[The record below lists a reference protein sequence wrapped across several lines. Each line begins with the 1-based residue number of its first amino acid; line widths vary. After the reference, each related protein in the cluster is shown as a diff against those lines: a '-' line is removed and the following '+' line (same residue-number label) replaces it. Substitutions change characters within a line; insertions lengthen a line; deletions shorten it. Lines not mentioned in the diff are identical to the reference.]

1 MVKEFQPLLSPPPI
15 STDEWHHVFLIT
27 IPLVLLQILEY
38 LPLPILN
45 MYLGHLDLDQSEN
58 RVVLAAGGLSSLFF
72 TTTAYS
78 VVIGV
83 STAMDALT
91 AQAYGK
97 GRGLELG
104 IVLQTAALCAGVLCV
119 PLALVT
125 FFSGSILVALGQ
137 PADIANA
144 TQQLLRWYMLEIPL
158 VFAYEYFKRVLQGQ
172 NIVWPIV
179 AAISAGAG
187 VALSVGYVFVL
198 HTSLGFVGAPLGMIG
213 YYSTAGF
220 LLYHLMH
227 TPSMHFDWAAA
238 KQNLPTFL
246 CLSAN
251 GWLMFL
257 SEFGGIAATSFMAGS
272 LPDASTALSAN
283 TIYAGFRS
291 LFGMVYLGIGFASS
305 VRVGNALGGNL
316 PIRAKT
322 AAWQTV
328 QLGSWWAAASTVS
341 MVLVGPLYAT
351 LYTQD
356 PAVLSE
362 ATTLF
367 YATAP
372 FQVTMG
378 VWGAVQGTLRGSGR
392 PHQGAVANVVGFVG
406 VGVPLASVLSAYWGL
421 VGLWVGISVGFC
433 LCAAYGLYWLVVA
446 DWEAI
451 ADDIALQTA

>member
-1 MVKEFQPLLSPPPI
+1 MSQHAVPDGNITLTGGSITIPVVMVKEFQPLLSPPPI

-45 MYLGHLDLDQSEN
+45 MYLGHLDQSES

-91 AQAYGK
+91 AQAHGK

-137 PADIANA
+137 PVD
-144 TQQLLRWYMLEIPL
+144 LLRWYMLEIPL
-158 VFAYEYFKRVLQGQ
+158 VFAYEFFKRVLQGQ

-220 LLYHLMH
+220 LLYHL
-227 TPSMHFDWAAA
+227 
-238 KQNLPTFL
+238 
-246 CLSAN
+246 
-251 GWLMFL
+251 
-257 SEFGGIAATSFMAGS
+257 
-272 LPDASTALSAN
+272 
-283 TIYAGFRS
+283 
-291 LFGMVYLGIGFASS
+291 
-305 VRVGNALGGNL
+305 
-316 PIRAKT
+316 
-322 AAWQTV
+322 
-328 QLGSWWAAASTVS
+328 
-341 MVLVGPLYAT
+341 
-351 LYTQD
+351 
-356 PAVLSE
+356 
-362 ATTLF
+362 
-367 YATAP
+367 
-372 FQVTMG
+372 
-378 VWGAVQGTLRGSGR
+378 
-392 PHQGAVANVVGFVG
+392 
-406 VGVPLASVLSAYWGL
+406 
-421 VGLWVGISVGFC
+421 
-433 LCAAYGLYWLVVA
+433 
-446 DWEAI
+446 
-451 ADDIALQTA
+451 